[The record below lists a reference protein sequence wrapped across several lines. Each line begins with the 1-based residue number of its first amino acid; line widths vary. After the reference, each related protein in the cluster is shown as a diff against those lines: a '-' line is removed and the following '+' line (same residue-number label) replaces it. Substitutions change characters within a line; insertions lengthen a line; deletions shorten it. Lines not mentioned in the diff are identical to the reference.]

1 MGIQASPCSSSSS
14 AGGGPHAHHLQASYQ
29 QPAAASPATGYGPR
43 PRNALTEV
51 TYSCSALARDP
62 VRDPSSA
69 ACPCRVLYM
78 CDMGMTGREGGEAAA
93 ARAGQPGVRPPDH
106 PPPPGHP
113 RRAGQE
119 GRRPLVAER
128 EHEEGTALH
137 CTVPRPTR
145 AMSVVFTFFFEF
157 TDR

>member
-1 MGIQASPCSSSSS
+1 
-14 AGGGPHAHHLQASYQ
+14 
-29 QPAAASPATGYGPR
+29 
-43 PRNALTEV
+43 
-51 TYSCSALARDP
+51 
-62 VRDPSSA
+62 
-69 ACPCRVLYM
+69 M

-93 ARAGQPGVRPPDH
+93 ARAGQPRVRPPDH

-128 EHEEGTALH
+128 EHEEGTVVLY
-137 CTVPRPTR
+137 
-145 AMSVVFTFFFEF
+145 MSVVFTLLLSF